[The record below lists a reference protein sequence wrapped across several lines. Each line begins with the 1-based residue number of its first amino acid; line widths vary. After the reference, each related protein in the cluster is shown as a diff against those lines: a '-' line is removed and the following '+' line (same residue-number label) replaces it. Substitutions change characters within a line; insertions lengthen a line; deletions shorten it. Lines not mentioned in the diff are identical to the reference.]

1 MIAGVFVVPIFL
13 FGIIGNLF
21 VVIAVSKKRSLRSTT
36 NYLLAN
42 LAISDVA
49 CLIFCAMAVF
59 AEYIP
64 LTSGTLADI
73 LCKFFLSYHV
83 PTMASIVSILTLAI
97 LAVER
102 YHAVVKPMKR
112 WMRLK
117 ENTIKYAFCAIWLT
131 GILFTLPMF
140 INGYYRETSKI
151 CRQYLYWNRL
161 GYLTYQVS
169 IVSSVVFISFAVMV
183 VCYFHIV
190 RNLYFRKKNVNF
202 GEHSAAERLRNQRK
216 RHVVKLSLSVTLV
229 FVVFLLP
236 FAVLAIMKFFNERT
250 YRSYYKI
257 AAILF
262 FTEAG
267 INPFLYAFQSTNF
280 RQAFKQILKC
290 FKI

>member
-1 MIAGVFVVPIFL
+1 M
-13 FGIIGNLF
+13 
-21 VVIAVSKKRSLRSTT
+21 
-36 NYLLAN
+36 
-42 LAISDVA
+42 
-49 CLIFCAMAVF
+49 
-59 AEYIP
+59 
-64 LTSGTLADI
+64 TSGTLADI
-73 LCKFFLSYHV
+73 MCKFFLSYNV
-83 PTMASIVSILTLAI
+83 PAMASIVSILTLTV

-102 YHAVVKPMKR
+102 YHAVVKPTKR

-131 GILFTLPMF
+131 GILCTLPMY
-140 INGYYRETSKI
+140 INGYYKETSKS

-161 GYLTYQVS
+161 DYLIYQVS
-169 IVSSVVFISFAVMV
+169 ILSSVVFVSFAVIV

-190 RNLYFRKKNVNF
+190 RDLYFGKKDVNF

-236 FAVLAIMKFFNERT
+236 FGVLAIMKFFNERA

-262 FTEAG
+262 FSEAG
-267 INPFLYAFQSTNF
+267 INPFLYAFQSTKF
-280 RQAFKQILKC
+280 RQAFKQILKGS
-290 FKI
+290 